1 MIDKIFGQLE
11 DRYNFYKYEILNFFD
26 KAYKVKIV
34 VENDETNT
42 ILTIQQN
49 NYKRYKQYLNE
60 NQNKIMDLIKQYFL
74 DVYKAKIDI
83 YKDIKP
89 RIIYFARDGSWGVLF
104 DTKVDEENGFAI
116 FVIDDKLH
124 IGTQDM
130 FI

>member
-11 DRYNFYKYEILNFFD
+11 DRYNFYKYETLNFFD

-89 RIIYFARDGSWGVLF
+89 RIIYFARDGSWGFLF

-116 FVIDDKLH
+116 FVIDDNLH